1 MKTKKTKKMANINL
15 SESLQNILLGIV
27 VLLVFLSVVGIVA
40 DNVYESTA
48 GGNLSATN
56 LTQAQVNLIDLI
68 PLVFV
73 VVGIMIVVMILMAF
87 ARKT

>member
-1 MKTKKTKKMANINL
+1 MAINL

-40 DNVYESTA
+40 DNVYEA
-48 GGNLSATN
+48 GGSGDPSATN
-56 LTQAQVNLIDLI
+56 LTQAQINLIELI

-87 ARKT
+87 ARK